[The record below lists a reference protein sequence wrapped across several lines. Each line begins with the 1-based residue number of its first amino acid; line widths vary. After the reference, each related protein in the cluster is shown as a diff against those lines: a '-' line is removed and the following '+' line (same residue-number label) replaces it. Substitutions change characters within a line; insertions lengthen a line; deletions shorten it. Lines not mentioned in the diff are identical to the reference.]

1 MTKDNWRV
9 TADRMRFDDIDLLRL
24 SNRERRKL
32 IGHNVSMIFQ
42 EPQSCLDPSER
53 IGQQLIQSIPGWTSQ
68 GPLVATSGL
77 AQAPGHRA
85 VAPRRH

>member
-1 MTKDNWRV
+1 VTKDNWRV

-53 IGQQLIQSIPGWTSQ
+53 IGQQLIQSIPGWTYK
-68 GPLVATSGL
+68 GAGGSGWL